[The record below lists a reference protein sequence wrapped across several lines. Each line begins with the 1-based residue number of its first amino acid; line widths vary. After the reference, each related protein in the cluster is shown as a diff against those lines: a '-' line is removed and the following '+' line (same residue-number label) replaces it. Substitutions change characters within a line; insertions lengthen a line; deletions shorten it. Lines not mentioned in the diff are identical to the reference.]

1 MDLLRMVSD
10 KSKLTINK
18 TAFNENYFHWSGW
31 FSRNEMDVSPLHCKF
46 AALTFEQMIQVI
58 PSIAI
63 RKGSVVKMRKGDKS
77 SEKAYDDN
85 PLDLAKRFE
94 DHGIEVVHLVDLD
107 GAETGSPVNWHV
119 LETVAGHTDLKVDF
133 TGGISTD
140 GDISKAYEYGADY
153 ITAASVAVTDPEL
166 FASWIISY
174 GREKMTLGADV
185 INKDSKELLFRGW
198 QRRANVRLFEHL
210 DYFYSRGLK
219 YVKSTDVSRDGVL
232 EGPAFDFYK
241 EIIEAFPELCVL
253 ASGGVRGVDDI
264 KRLQELGVFGVIFG
278 KAYYEGLIDLRDLE
292 QFLVKA

>member
-1 MDLLRMVSD
+1 M
-10 KSKLTINK
+10 
-18 TAFNENYFHWSGW
+18 ENYSPVRGQFYPCEVHVFHLCIVNSPDIK
-31 FSRNEMDVSPLHCKF
+31 NE
-46 AALTFEQMIQVI
+46 TMIQVI

-63 RKGSVVKMRKGDKS
+63 REGKVVKMRKGDKS
-77 SEKAYDDN
+77 SEKAYEEN

-107 GAETGSPVNWHV
+107 GAETGSPRNWHV
-119 LETVAGHTDLKVDF
+119 LEAVAGHTDLKVDF

-153 ITAASVAVTDPEL
+153 ITAASIAVTDPEL

-185 INKDSKELLFRGW
+185 LNKDSKEILFRGW
-198 QRRANVRLFEHL
+198 QRKAKLSLFEHL
-210 DYFYSRGLK
+210 EYFYSRGLK
-219 YVKSTDVSRDGVL
+219 YLKSTDVSRDGVL
-232 EGPAFDFYK
+232 EGPAFDFYQQ
-241 EIIEAFPELCVL
+241 IIDAFPELCIL

-264 KRLQELGVFGVIFG
+264 RRLNDMGIFGVIFG
-278 KAYYEGLIDLRDLE
+278 KAYYEGVLQLKDLE